1 MSSFEITGRLV
12 KKYDIEPKGTT
23 FQTRE
28 FVIEVQDG
36 QYSEFVKF
44 QLTQDR
50 CKIIDPYQEGDYIK
64 VSFNLRGRQWQDKY
78 FTNLNAWRVESA
90 EGSTAAPKPPQTTAK
105 GTDPG
110 FPSAEPVGT
119 AGDDDLPF

>member
-1 MSSFEITGRLV
+1 MSSFEITGRLI
-12 KKYDIEPKGTT
+12 KKYDIESKSAS

-28 FVIEVQDG
+28 FVIEIQDG
-36 QYSEFVKF
+36 QYPDYVKF

-50 CKIIDPYQEGDYIK
+50 CKIIDPYQEGDQIK

-90 EGSTAAPKPPQTTAK
+90 DGTTAAPGPKQTTTK
-105 GTDPG
+105 SPDSG
-110 FPSAEPVGT
+110 FPPAEPIAT